1 MDRREILEPFPMFGP
16 GSELFPD
23 SEERPE
29 GVRSVTWRASG
40 SEYMIDLRPNLV
52 YQSLSGEDQHLQL
65 FLPAE
70 MEFLPVVPVD
80 RYPLMVYVPGSAWHR
95 QNPWIGLE
103 RASYFASR
111 GFVFAIV
118 EYRPSEIAPFP
129 AQIRD
134 AEAALRFLLA
144 RAEEYR
150 IDTGR
155 VALWGD
161 SSGAHT
167 VVSLAVEKPE
177 TAKCVVDWY
186 GPMDIEMMNY
196 YPSGMDHHGP
206 DCPEGYLIGQ
216 VDVLENRELAQQT
229 NPLHRITPGSPLPP
243 FLILH
248 GSMDRVVPF
257 NQSVRLY
264 EKLRECGKA
273 VDFYR
278 VEGSGHGID
287 GFSSQEAL
295 ETTFAWVRD
304 HLR

>member
-1 MDRREILEPFPMFGP
+1 MDNLKILDPFPMFGP
-16 GSELFPD
+16 GAELFPD
-23 SEERPE
+23 SEERPD
-29 GVRSVTWRASG
+29 GMRSVSWPAS
-40 SEYMIDLRPNLV
+40 EETYMVDLRPNMV

-70 MEFLPVVPVD
+70 KEFQPVVPVEK
-80 RYPLMVYVPGSAWHR
+80 YPLVVYVPGSAWHR
-95 QNPWIGLE
+95 QNPWLGLN
-103 RASYFASR
+103 RAYYFTTR
-111 GFVFAIV
+111 GFIFAIV

-134 AEAALRFLLA
+134 AEAALRYLLA
-144 RAEEYR
+144 HVEEYR
-150 IDTGR
+150 IDTDR

-177 TAKCVVDWY
+177 LARCVVDWY
-186 GPMDIEMMNY
+186 GPMDVEMMNY
-196 YPSGMDHHGP
+196 YPSCMDHHGP

-216 VDVLENRELAQQT
+216 VDVLENRELAQRT
-229 NPLHRITPGSPLPP
+229 NPLHRISADAPLPP

-264 EKLRECGKA
+264 ETLRACGKE
-273 VDFYR
+273 VDFVR
-278 VEGSGHGID
+278 VEGAGHGCD

-295 ETTFAWVRD
+295 EATYAWVRKQ
-304 HLR
+304 LR

>member
-1 MDRREILEPFPMFGP
+1 MNDRKILEPYPMSGP

-23 SEERPE
+23 SEERPD
-29 GVRSVTWRASG
+29 GMHSVTWPASG
-40 SEYMIDLRPNLV
+40 AQYMVDLRPNMV

-70 MEFLPVVPVD
+70 MEFLPVPP
-80 RYPLMVYVPGSAWHR
+80 REKYPLVVYVPGSAWHR
-95 QNPWIGLE
+95 QNPWIGLN
-103 RASYFASR
+103 RAYYFTTR
-111 GFVFAIV
+111 GFIFAVV

-134 AEAALRFLLA
+134 TEAALRFLLA

-150 IDTGR
+150 IDTDR

-177 TAKCVVDWY
+177 LAKCVVDWY
-186 GPMDIEMMNY
+186 GPMDVEMMNY
-196 YPSGMDHHGP
+196 YPSSQDHHSP
-206 DCPEGYLIGQ
+206 DSPEGYLIGQ
-216 VDVLENRELAQQT
+216 VDILENRELAQQT
-229 NPLHRITPGSPLPP
+229 NPLRRITPDVPLPP

-264 EKLRECGKA
+264 EKLRACGKEA
-273 VDFYR
+273 EFYR

-295 ETTFAWVRD
+295 ETTLSWVRD
-304 HLR
+304 QLK